1 MPKPQTKLRLHDLR
15 PNTTVDCPYCGQTKP
30 HANAV
35 RFHAFWVCADCTKKL
50 NALEEK
56 K

>member
-50 NALEEK
+50 NALEGK